1 VTDKLLVVVVHLM
14 CTTTNT
20 SSATG
25 TKRRRPNGSS
35 LREDAPVEVVDG
47 AILNLHAP
55 GHNALHVFVEGQPQV
70 TTTHT
75 LVIPLQHSVEWH
87 DASLQVRTV
96 TVLTYLLQC
105 AKRVLIITHRKR

>member
-1 VTDKLLVVVVHLM
+1 M
-14 CTTTNT
+14 CTATTT

-47 AILNLHAP
+47 AMLNLHAP

-70 TTTHT
+70 MHNTTSNT
-75 LVIPLQHSVEWH
+75 
-87 DASLQVRTV
+87 ASLQCR
-96 TVLTYLLQC
+96 
-105 AKRVLIITHRKR
+105 AA